1 MEHQW
6 SPEVGPN
13 RSHLTFK
20 GRGQRR
26 TPVAEGNGIVVL
38 TRLSD
43 SAPASDSNND
53 SELDEAMSAASE
65 NARRSAKRGGRHVAG
80 FVR

>member
-38 TRLSD
+38 TRLLRFGTR
-43 SAPASDSNND
+43 SDSNSD
-53 SELDEAMSAASE
+53 SELDEAMGAAGE